1 MLVHG
6 LPRGSDTI
14 FLLNLLSGT
23 KAQQQE
29 QNREVIRMQSRT
41 APFQNSLPST
51 DRNQLPEVLGIFM
64 RARLMPCAMD
74 SYKREADQ
82 VHHQLTFTFKLSGSP
97 AECKIEEVLTQAR
110 KKSSEDA
117 EQLPNWVM
125 ELQDIQKP
133 SHTGRRDGHQHI
145 RETAA
150 AAAMPRY
157 GQTQEEAA
165 LENSSPTIK
174 FSPTPGQA
182 LLSVPRCTGQAAQH
196 KQGESKHWVLAF
208 QWQMSLGSHH
218 TSQAEEP
225 SDRRPRRLRW

>member
-29 QNREVIRMQSRT
+29 QNQEVIRMQSRT
-41 APFQNSLPST
+41 ALFQNSLPST
-51 DRNQLPEVLGIFM
+51 DRNQIPEVLGIFM
-64 RARLMPCAMD
+64 RVRLRPCVMD
-74 SYKREADQ
+74 SYKREVDQ
-82 VHHQLTFTFKLSGSP
+82 VHHQLIFTFKLSGSP

-117 EQLPNWVM
+117 QQQPNWVM

-150 AAAMPRY
+150 AATMPRY
-157 GQTQEEAA
+157 GQTREEAA
-165 LENSSPTIK
+165 LENSSPHYKVLPYSWSSSALCAEVHWPSCLAQT
-174 FSPTPGQA
+174 GREQA
-182 LLSVPRCTGQAAQH
+182 LGLSFPVADKPGF
-196 KQGESKHWVLAF
+196 S
-208 QWQMSLGSHH
+208 SHF
-218 TSQAEEP
+218 P
-225 SDRRPRRLRW
+225 S